1 MLQGGG
7 KKEPQRISMQKN
19 KVHACSHDFL
29 SPELCD
35 WRMYAVSAAA
45 YPYARM
51 AVGTVPSQSVTM
63 RQQWSPQVIF
73 SSHRPRSHQE

>member
-19 KVHACSHDFL
+19 KVLACSHDFL

-35 WRMYAVSAAA
+35 WRVYAVSAAA

-63 RQQWSPQVIF
+63 RQQWSP
-73 SSHRPRSHQE
+73 